1 MSKQLPDGNCLFL
14 LLLLLRSDL
23 LISNRLFILLCN
35 TVLFKKFCLI
45 TCIFETMSS
54 QNNDYNTRSKEATS
68 VTDILPK
75 IENNLETSISDVENF

>member
-45 TCIFETMSS
+45 TYIFETMSS